1 MDASRP
7 AQQEFLAEAGSQASS
22 KGAVLMPGQPGE
34 VLIDM
39 EAGNVILTIVDGT
52 HQMTIT
58 LPPAQARGIAQS
70 LMRAANDADAERN

>member
-1 MDASRP
+1 
-7 AQQEFLAEAGSQASS
+7 
-22 KGAVLMPGQPGE
+22 MPGQPGE